1 MLSPLKS
8 NKNYIKLVSF
18 SLTKSCSFMLK
29 KILYLSLFSVHML
42 LLAVSCHSQ
51 KEYTITDELVASE
64 RSKKE
69 KKARYSYDTSLT
81 EDERKY
87 FAQRLNVSKDEI
99 INERLYNFI
108 KSWEGTKYVW
118 GGESRN
124 GIDCSALVQQLYSYV
139 YKKELPRTAEEMTLD
154 KRLELFRSD
163 QNLREG
169 DLVFFRLNDE
179 RIITHVGIYL
189 KNDKFFA
196 ANLVGGVEIANL
208 KKQYWKKNFMAAG
221 RFKQE

>member
-1 MLSPLKS
+1 
-8 NKNYIKLVSF
+8 
-18 SLTKSCSFMLK
+18 MLK
-29 KILYLSLFSVHML
+29 KIIYLCL
-42 LLAVSCHSQ
+42 LSSYILICMASCRPQ
-51 KEYTITDELVASE
+51 KEFTITDELVAYES
-64 RSKKE
+64 RKKE
-69 KKARYSYDTSLT
+69 KKPKYNYDTTLT
-81 EDERKY
+81 EDDKKY
-87 FAQRLNVSKDEI
+87 FAKKLSVSQDEI

-154 KRLELFRSD
+154 KRLELFKSD
-163 QNLREG
+163 ENLREG
-169 DLVFFRLNDE
+169 DLVFFRLNEE

-221 RFKQE
+221 RFKQD

>member
-1 MLSPLKS
+1 
-8 NKNYIKLVSF
+8 
-18 SLTKSCSFMLK
+18 MLK
-29 KILYLSLFSVHML
+29 KIIYISIFGSYV
-42 LLAVSCHSQ
+42 LACMVSCRSQ
-51 KEYTITDELVASE
+51 KEFTITDELVASE
-64 RSKKE
+64 TRKKE
-69 KKARYSYDTSLT
+69 KKPKYTYDTFLT
-81 EDERKY
+81 EDDKKY
-87 FAQRLNVSKDEI
+87 FAKRLDVNKEEI

-154 KRLELFRSD
+154 KRLELFKSD
-163 QNLREG
+163 EKLREG

-221 RFKQE
+221 RFKQD